1 MYTKLITQLCMYKRR
16 YAINRIK
23 HTIVRPVYCS
33 SNKIGRSYNYL
44 ESYDVVTSQV
54 VLHTTHP
61 TKPGRTFLN
70 QVGTSPRISTK
81 RQIYYQIHKMNFQF
95 WAILGSQGRKGKFC
109 HSILQLRAFFLCF
122 NGQNKYFFWTFYT
135 LQHPH

>member
-54 VLHTTHP
+54 VHTTHP

-109 HSILQLRAFFLCF
+109 YSILQLRAFFYVLMDKTF
-122 NGQNKYFFWTFYT
+122 FFYFLYIIPTD
-135 LQHPH
+135 